1 MHSPKFLFEFTKEQR
16 KGIFAL
22 FLILI
27 GIQILFFFVNNSPF
41 LTSAQNKENKDWM
54 QMQSIIDSL
63 KLEQSK
69 SKKIFPFNPNFI
81 SDYKGYQLGL
91 SKNEL
96 DKLFAFRK
104 QNRYVNSAKEFQEV
118 TGVSDSLLQVIQPY
132 FKFPDWVTYKN
143 KKRFENTNFKNGN
156 SNSITK
162 PIQIIDLNQATQED
176 FIKIYGIGPALS
188 ERILKYKENLGG
200 FVHVD
205 QLDEVWGLN
214 PDVLVK
220 LKSNFQVLRMP
231 NVPKYK
237 INDLSL
243 KELMKFPYFNYAI
256 AKEIVTY
263 RSMNGD
269 LKNVE
274 DLTKIKGISVE
285 KINIIA
291 LYLEF

>member
-143 KKRFENTNFKNGN
+143 KKRFEKTNFKNGN

>member
-1 MHSPKFLFEFTKEQR
+1 MYSPKFLFEFTKEQR

-27 GIQILFFFVNNSPF
+27 GIQVLFFFVITNPQFAS
-41 LTSAQNKENKDWM
+41 TKNKEDKEWM
-54 QMQSIIDSL
+54 QMQSVVDSL

-81 SDYKGYQLGL
+81 SDYKGYQLGM
-91 SKNEL
+91 SKIEL

-118 TGVSDSLLQVIQPY
+118 TGVSDSLLQAIQPY
-132 FKFPDWVTYKN
+132 FKFPDWVNDKN
-143 KKRFENTNFKNGN
+143 KKRFENTVFKNGN
-156 SNSITK
+156 SNTSTK
-162 PIQIIDLNQATQED
+162 PVQIIDLNQATQED

-188 ERILKYKENLGG
+188 ERILKYKESLGG

-205 QLDEVWGLN
+205 QLNDVWGLN
-214 PDVLVK
+214 TDVLVK
-220 LKSNFQVLRMP
+220 LKSNFQIVRMP
-231 NVPKYK
+231 NVPKYR

-269 LKNVE
+269 LKSIE